1 MAQAFPKQ
9 PIQNAGP
16 KFISKP
22 ILPSQH
28 GLSTVKADGDGDALD
43 WGDEDDADL
52 LAASQGQGLSLHT
65 PRVAAD
71 PAVLDDDLNAMSRL
85 IDDEDFNIDDFDE
98 STAANA
104 GNLNQELR
112 LNQTLT
118 VFNPCSMST
127 QAPAKPTTS
136 FKQPSVPAP
145 KRNIAAEE
153 YDKVKRLKQKAE
165 GEATFLRGELERQ
178 ATEIQNGRFEK
189 NKVEADLKQKLEEEK
204 QLKIK
209 DIDKMKTEKHFLVQ
223 EVNQLKEKLRQRETD
238 KVKVAVLQRSQIDL
252 NRVSP
257 GYTTSQF
264 SEARKLKKPSKS
276 VEIQTGQMARRKCRL
291 KRMLAPHT
299 SLARTFS
306 LACPSSCPET
316 RASLL
321 QPSSRAGLL
330 KAVSSASALL
340 VAEVGRAPELSRS
353 ALETLHGLVSSCGS
367 LFSLVDRTSVT
378 ETCSNLL
385 QWTVARQDCSLLEP
399 SLATLDAVWS
409 NGLLTQD
416 ITQFN
421 LSVLSTIVN
430 NVSGFPGSLTRSLV
444 CSFFSVLVRVSVD
457 PHHSSLLCRPGQ
469 DCFTKVV
476 LVLVQKSLGQSR
488 EVREAVCRGLTGW
501 LLHCTALPH
510 SQGWRDD
517 SCPPCTQ
524 DAVHGVALALRGQ
537 VQRAEGEAA
546 LLERCVLVLARLQDG
561 LRAATGC
568 DSRWIR
574 ILETSARVQRSYI
587 WAVERLAETEL
598 DPALAEKLQQLQ
610 METIETDVKM

>member
-9 PIQNAGP
+9 SIQNPGP

-65 PRVAAD
+65 PKVAAD
-71 PAVLDDDLNAMSRL
+71 PAVLDDDLNAISRL

-98 STAANA
+98 STAADA
-104 GNLNQELR
+104 GKQNQELR

-118 VFNPCSMST
+118 VFNPSSSST
-127 QAPAKPTTS
+127 QAPAKPSTS
-136 FKQPSVPAP
+136 FKQPSIPAP
-145 KRNIAAEE
+145 KRNIAPEE

-178 ATEIQNGRFEK
+178 ATEIQNARFEK

-204 QLKIK
+204 RLKIK
-209 DIDKMKTEKHFLVQ
+209 DMDKMNTEKHFLVQ
-223 EVNQLKEKLRQRETD
+223 EVNQLKEKLRQRESD

-257 GYTTSQF
+257 GNTSQF

-276 VEIQTGQMARRKCRL
+276 VEIQTGQVVRRKCRL
-291 KRMLAPHT
+291 RRMLAPHT

-340 VAEVGRAPELSRS
+340 VADVGRAPERSRA

-385 QWTVARQDCSLLEP
+385 KWTVARQDCSLLEP

-421 LSVLSTIVN
+421 LSVLSTIVM
-430 NVSGFPGSLTRSLV
+430 NVSSFPGSLTSSLV
-444 CSFFSVLVRVSVD
+444 CSFFSVLIRVSVD

-476 LVLVQKSLGQSR
+476 LVLVQKSSGRSR

-524 DAVHGVALALRGQ
+524 DAVHAVALALRGQ
-537 VQRAEGEAA
+537 LQPADGQAA
-546 LLERCVLVLARLQDG
+546 LLDRSVLVLARLQDG

-574 ILETSARVQRSYI
+574 ILEVSARVQRSYI

-598 DPALAEKLQQLQ
+598 DPALADKLQQLK